1 MNTFLLYFFFNKE
14 SLNDL
19 KSEIDK
25 YHCPKCGVGLESYEE
40 SNSATVTPSYKQL
53 EDIIL
58 ELQDKCE
65 SLTLKNNK
73 YEEKIA
79 DQEHTIGKQFRV
91 IDQQRE
97 TKLKQESLDELER
110 TISEQQAEI
119 SQLKEAAKAFAVE
132 KQKLNREIS
141 EKDKHIEHLNYT
153 QKMNKEKLDESIQRL
168 GDENKHYKEKLK
180 SCQSE
185 FDKLSAKLAEK
196 GDL

>member
-40 SNSATVTPSYKQL
+40 SNSATVAPSYKQL

-79 DQEHTIGKQFRV
+79 DQEHTIGEQFRV

-97 TKLKQESLDELER
+97 TKLIQESLNELER

-119 SQLKEAAKAFAVE
+119 SQLKAAAKAFAEEEEE
-132 KQKLNREIS
+132 KLKRVIS
-141 EKDKHIEHLNYT
+141 ERDEHIERLNSA
-153 QKMNKEKLDESIQRL
+153 QKTNKEQYEKSIQRL
-168 GDENKHYKEKLK
+168 EDENKRYKEKLK
-180 SCQSE
+180 SSQLDVA
-185 FDKLSAKLAEK
+185 DKGYL
-196 GDL
+196 